1 MAASLK
7 RNQPAFRCCVCSKVV
22 LVWLSRCPMCQEMNP
37 FDEVDIRTVKPEELA
52 PIEDELG
59 LDENEDEDDDE
70 EQDIIVPL
78 GQIDATEPIRFKSGD
93 SGLDHVL
100 GGGLVP
106 ASVVA
111 LFGPPGVGK
120 STLLT
125 RVAVRVAQK
134 FPVFYA
140 AGEESAARVARRVRR
155 LKLLR
160 DSPNAQKNLRVIENA
175 NETDVLCALIMEQK
189 PLLCII
195 DSLASLASDR
205 TTGRPG
211 GPSQVSY
218 AAKLLIEASHAT
230 GTSVLAIGHETKDGR
245 MAGPS
250 VARHDVDTLLALEH
264 MELKKDGSFKR
275 SDIQTGWVRLRADG
289 KNRGGDTSAVAVYK
303 MTEHGLIGIEDL
315 ELEDEADGSAENR
328 KRPRKANGSAS
339 AKGQGPTASPERV
352 ERPVHSRARRSAR
365 AVRARKRPEPAEDT
379 ARP

>member
-1 MAASLK
+1 MAK
-7 RNQPAFRCCVCSKVV
+7 KNIPAFRCSVCCKVV

-37 FDEVDIRTVKPEELA
+37 FDEVDIRTVSPEELA
-52 PIEDELG
+52 PIEDES
-59 LDENEDEDDDE
+59 DEDDEDEDEADA
-70 EQDIIVPL
+70 QDIIVPL
-78 GQIDATEPIRFKSGD
+78 GEIDATEPIRFQSGD
-93 SGLDHVL
+93 QGLDHVL

-111 LFGPPGVGK
+111 LYGPPGIGK
-120 STLLT
+120 STILT
-125 RVAVRVAQK
+125 KVAVRVAHK

-140 AGEESAARVARRVRR
+140 AGEESAARVARRVQR

-160 DSPNAQKNLRVIENA
+160 SSPNAQKNLRVIENA

-289 KNRGGDTSAVAVYK
+289 KNRDGDTSAVAVYK

-315 ELEDEADGSAENR
+315 ELEDEANGSAKDR
-328 KRPRKANGSAS
+328 KRHRKANGSPP
-339 AKGQGPTASPERV
+339 AKGQGSAASSERV
-352 ERPVHSRARRSAR
+352 EREVHSRTRRSAR
-365 AVRARKRPEPAEDT
+365 PVRSRKRTESSENA